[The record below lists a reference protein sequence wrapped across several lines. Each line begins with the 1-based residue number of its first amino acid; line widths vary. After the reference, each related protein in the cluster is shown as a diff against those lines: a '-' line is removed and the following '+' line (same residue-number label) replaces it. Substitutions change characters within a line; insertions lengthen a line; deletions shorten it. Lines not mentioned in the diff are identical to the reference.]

1 MSEQKI
7 ALFDK
12 WDYEGITVND
22 ISLSRIINLK
32 PVYLPHTFGRY
43 ANRRFGKEHVNI
55 VERLINNL
63 MHYGKL
69 YAKNT
74 GRMGGKKWKAIN
86 IVKSAFEIVYLRTK
100 KNPIQVLVDAV
111 VNAGPN
117 EDTTRI
123 SYGGVVYHVSV
134 DVSPNRRLDL
144 ALRYIAQGARFA
156 SFKTGR
162 PIEESLAEELV
173 LASTNN
179 PNSYAIRKKQE
190 QEKMAA
196 ASR

>member
-1 MSEQKI
+1 LSEQKT

-12 WDYEGITVND
+12 WDFEGVTVND
-22 ISLSRIINLK
+22 ISLSKVMNIK
-32 PVYLPHTFGRY
+32 PIYVPHTFGRG
-43 ANRRFGKEHVNI
+43 ASKRFAKERVNI
-55 VERLINNL
+55 VERLINNM

-74 GRMGGKKWKAIN
+74 GRMAGKKWKVMN
-86 IVKSAFEIVYLRTK
+86 IVKSSFEIIQMRTK

-144 ALRYIAQGARFA
+144 ALRYITQGARFA
-156 SFKTGR
+156 SYKTGK
-162 PIEESLAEELV
+162 PIEESLADELIM
-173 LASTNN
+173 ASTNDQ
-179 PNSYAIRKKQE
+179 NSYSIRKKQE

>member
-7 ALFDK
+7 MLFDK
-12 WDYEGITVND
+12 WDYEGVTIND
-22 ISLSRIINLK
+22 ISLSKIINVK
-32 PVYLPHTFGRY
+32 PIYMPHTFGRW
-43 ANRRFGKEHVNI
+43 ASKRFAKEDVNI

-86 IVKSAFEIVYLRTK
+86 TVKSALEIIQLRTK

-144 ALRYIAQGARFA
+144 ALRYITQGARFA
-156 SFKTGR
+156 SYKSGK
-162 PIEESLAEELV
+162 PIEEVLAEELV

-179 PNSYAIRKKQE
+179 PNSYSIRKKQE